1 MKNIRIIQE
10 LHELGIT
17 GYHEVA
23 YNPTYEEL
31 FQAEMSHKNKGYEK
45 GAVTDLGAVAVKTG
59 IFTGRSPKD
68 RYIVEDDV
76 TKDTIHW
83 GSINKPTTPEI
94 FRHCKDLVLEQ
105 LSKSKK
111 LYVVDAFCGTNKDTR
126 LKVRFV
132 MEVAWQA
139 HFVTN
144 MFIQPTAE
152 ELENFEP
159 DFVVYNASKAKVEN
173 YKELI
178 ASVSANTAKLRK
190 GIPDVMQGFNA
201 MAGAAGKDGVLD
213 AKTKE
218 LIAMA
223 LSVAARCDPCVGY
236 HAKALVKLGATR
248 AELDEMLGMC
258 VYMGGGPSLMYAAA
272 AIAAYEEFG
281 GEKAA

>member
-1 MKNIRIIQE
+1 M
-10 LHELGIT
+10 
-17 GYHEVA
+17 
-23 YNPTYEEL
+23 
-31 FQAEMSHKNKGYEK
+31 
-45 GAVTDLGAVAVKTG
+45 
-59 IFTGRSPKD
+59 
-68 RYIVEDDV
+68 
-76 TKDTIHW
+76 
-83 GSINKPTTPEI
+83 
-94 FRHCKDLVLEQ
+94 
-105 LSKSKK
+105 
-111 LYVVDAFCGTNKDTR
+111 
-126 LKVRFV
+126 
-132 MEVAWQA
+132 
-139 HFVTN
+139 
-144 MFIQPTAE
+144 
-152 ELENFEP
+152 
-159 DFVVYNASKAKVEN
+159 VEN

-213 AKTKE
+213 ANTKE